1 MQTYLGSLKTF
12 ILMIH
17 VECYVYR
24 FSQGTYKGT

>member
-24 FSQGTYKGT
+24 FSHGYKGT